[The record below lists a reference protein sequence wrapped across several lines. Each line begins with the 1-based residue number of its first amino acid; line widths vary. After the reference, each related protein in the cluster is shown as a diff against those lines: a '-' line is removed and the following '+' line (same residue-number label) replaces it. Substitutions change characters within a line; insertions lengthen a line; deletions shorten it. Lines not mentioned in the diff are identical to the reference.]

1 MKVGYSCS
9 VLNWWKMIR
18 YLISPLSLSVSCICS
33 LLTPPVRNK
42 WACSSL
48 EMSFMGILSQLDSW
62 MEWFTDPP
70 LLIQFESC
78 FIARNCQP
86 TETHFAQSILLRLRP
101 DWRLGITY
109 YEKEISIMDYATKM
123 HQCSACIIS
132 WFISFLRYSLFK
144 LFLKYFL
151 FLILSKIPDRNRI
164 NANSPANLN
173 LNSGN

>member
-78 FIARNCQP
+78 LIARNCQP
-86 TETHFAQSILLRLRP
+86 TETHFAQFILLRLRP

-109 YEKEISIMDYATKM
+109 YEKEISIMLLKCISAVLVSLVDSYLFWDIL
-123 HQCSACIIS
+123 CSN
-132 WFISFLRYSLFK
+132 
-144 LFLKYFL
+144 YFL
-151 FLILSKIPDRNRI
+151 NIFFS
-164 NANSPANLN
+164 
-173 LNSGN
+173 